1 MEFVIPALEILG
13 ILFLIIVLYFFI
25 VTRVAVAV
33 KSFFHE
39 PGKEQ
44 DSLYWLYTNKY
55 LIWLT
60 DNQLIVTGVLLFQ
73 YDKLVRKVMEKIDP
87 TRKHG
92 RILQISCAY
101 GNFSQKLADKCRAIE
116 AGEMV
121 VCDIVGNQLDNV
133 KKKLKDYDGKMTLV
147 EENAAQMR
155 FASAAFDS
163 AVVFFLLHELPYEE
177 KRKALAEAMRVVRP
191 GGKIILAEFQK
202 PTNWLMRLF
211 GRTYFSFFEPFAL
224 DMWGRFDPSEFI
236 QSDKDNSW
244 AIEKDSYF
252 FNNFQVIAATKN
264 PA

>member
-73 YDKLVRKVMEKIDP
+73 YDKLVRKVMEKIV
-87 TRKHG
+87 KH
-92 RILQISCAY
+92 
-101 GNFSQKLADKCRAIE
+101 
-116 AGEMV
+116 
-121 VCDIVGNQLDNV
+121 
-133 KKKLKDYDGKMTLV
+133 
-147 EENAAQMR
+147 
-155 FASAAFDS
+155 
-163 AVVFFLLHELPYEE
+163 
-177 KRKALAEAMRVVRP
+177 
-191 GGKIILAEFQK
+191 
-202 PTNWLMRLF
+202 
-211 GRTYFSFFEPFAL
+211 
-224 DMWGRFDPSEFI
+224 
-236 QSDKDNSW
+236 
-244 AIEKDSYF
+244 
-252 FNNFQVIAATKN
+252 